1 MNNYPLLFYGSI
13 LYFYTFIKNLKIIVM
28 RKIVLSVILIT
39 VLGLTFFSNYFV
51 VESAK
56 LGAHIV
62 ELKLDTGDTAWMIVA
77 CALVLIM
84 TPALGFFY
92 GGMVGKKNVIST
104 MLQSFM
110 AMVIVTVLWVVV
122 GFGLCF
128 GPSIGGIIGDPSS
141 NFLFN
146 GVSANTAWELA
157 PTIPLLLFAFFQ
169 AKFAIITPALITG
182 AFAERIRFWA
192 YLLFMV
198 LFILVIY
205 APLCHMTW
213 HPDGLFFKM
222 GVLDFAGGTVVHMSA
237 GWAALAGAIFLGK
250 RKVQKVNPAR
260 ITYVLLGTGLLWFGW
275 FGFNA
280 GSAVGAN
287 GLAAQALGT
296 TTVAAAAA
304 AMAWVFLD
312 KILGHKLSAMGA
324 CIGAVVG
331 LVAITPAAGF
341 VSIPHAITIGIIA
354 SIVSNFMVM
363 KFPKGKIDDALD
375 VFACHGVGGMVGM
388 LLTGV
393 FASKAINPIVGD
405 NQGLIFGDATLFLIQ
420 LKALVLV
427 SIFAFSASYA
437 LFFIVNKITPLRV
450 SEDKEELGL
459 DITQHGEFL

>member
-1 MNNYPLLFYGSI
+1 
-13 LYFYTFIKNLKIIVM
+13 M

-39 VLGLTFFSNYFV
+39 ILVLTLFSSQLISETNQ
-51 VESAK
+51 
-56 LGAHIV
+56 LGAHLV
-62 ELKLDTGDTAWMIVA
+62 PLKLDTGDTAWMIVA
-77 CALVLIM
+77 AALVLIM
-84 TPALGFFY
+84 TPGLGFFY

-110 AMVIVTVLWVVV
+110 AMIVVTVLWVLVA
-122 GFGLCF
+122 FGLCF
-128 GPSIGGIIGDPSS
+128 GPSIGGIIGDPTK
-141 NFLFN
+141 NFMFQ
-146 GVSANTAWELA
+146 GVTITSAWELA
-157 PTIPLLLFAFFQ
+157 PTIPFLLFAFFQ

-198 LFILVIY
+198 LFILFIY

-213 HPDGLFFKM
+213 HPDGLFFQW

-287 GLAAQALGT
+287 GLAAQALAT

-304 AMAWVFLD
+304 GMAWVFFD
-312 KILGHKLSAMGA
+312 KILGHKVSAMGA

-341 VSIPHAITIGIIA
+341 VSMPHAMFIGLFA
-354 SIVSNFMVM
+354 SIVSNLVVS

-388 LLTGV
+388 VLTGV
-393 FASKAINPIVGD
+393 FAVDK
-405 NQGLIFGDATLFLIQ
+405 GLIFGETDLFFTQ

>member
-1 MNNYPLLFYGSI
+1 
-13 LYFYTFIKNLKIIVM
+13 
-28 RKIVLSVILIT
+28 VLSI
-39 VLGLTFFSNYFV
+39 FSIYLFP
-51 VESAK
+51 ESAT
-56 LGAHIV
+56 LGANVV

-77 CALVLIM
+77 TALVLLM
-84 TPALGFFY
+84 TPGLGFFY

-104 MLQSFM
+104 VLQSFI
-110 AMVIVTVLWVVV
+110 AMVIVTVLWIVV
-122 GFGLCF
+122 GFGMCF
-128 GPSIGGIIGDPSS
+128 GPSIGAVYDAAGELVTGGFIGDPSS
-141 NFLFN
+141 NLFFQ
-146 GVSANTAWELA
+146 GVSANTAWTLA
-157 PTIPLLLFAFFQ
+157 PTIPFLLFALFQ

-182 AFAERIRFWA
+182 AFAERVRFWA

-198 LFILVIY
+198 LFILVVY

-213 HPDGLFFKM
+213 HPQGYFFKE

-237 GWAALAGAIFLGK
+237 GWAALAGAMFLGK
-250 RKVQKVNPAR
+250 RKVPKANPAR

-280 GSAVGAN
+280 GSAVGA
-287 GLAAQALGT
+287 GSLAAQALGT

-304 AMAWVFLD
+304 AMAWVFID

-341 VSIPHAITIGIIA
+341 VSIPHAIAIGAIA
-354 SIVSNFMVM
+354 GLVSNIVVS

-393 FASKAINPIVGD
+393 FASKSVNSIVGD
-405 NQGLIFGDATLFLIQ
+405 NQGLIYGDATLFLIQ

-427 SIFAFSASYA
+427 SIFAFTVSYA

-450 SEDKEELGL
+450 SEEKEELGL
-459 DITQHGEFL
+459 DISQHGEFL

>member
-1 MNNYPLLFYGSI
+1 
-13 LYFYTFIKNLKIIVM
+13 M
-28 RKIVLSVILIT
+28 RKIILSVILIT
-39 VLGLTFFSNYFV
+39 VLLLSIFSISFIT
-51 VESAK
+51 ESK
-56 LGAHIV
+56 TLGAHVV
-62 ELKLDTGDTAWMIVA
+62 ELKLDTGDTAWMVVA
-77 CALVLIM
+77 TALVLLM
-84 TPALGFFY
+84 TPGLGFFY

-110 AMVIVTVLWVVV
+110 AMVIVTVLWVVI

-128 GPSIGGIIGDPSS
+128 GPTIGGFIGDPSS
-141 NFLFN
+141 NIFFQ

-157 PTIPLLLFAFFQ
+157 PTIPMILFALFQ

-182 AFAERIRFWA
+182 AFAERVRFWA

-198 LFILVIY
+198 LFIIFIY

-213 HPDGLFFKM
+213 HPDGMFFKW

-280 GSAVGAN
+280 GSAVGA
-287 GLAAQALGT
+287 GSLAAQALGT
-296 TTVAAAAA
+296 TTIAAASA

-341 VSIPHAITIGIIA
+341 VSIPHALAIGIIA
-354 SIVSNFMVM
+354 AVISNLVVS

-393 FASKAINPIVGD
+393 FASNTVNSIVGE
-405 NQGLIFGDATLFLIQ
+405 NQGLIFGDATLFLTQ

-427 SIFAFSASYA
+427 SIFAFVGSYA

-450 SEDKEELGL
+450 TEEKEELGL
-459 DITQHGEFL
+459 DISQHGEYL

>member
-1 MNNYPLLFYGSI
+1 
-13 LYFYTFIKNLKIIVM
+13 M
-28 RKIVLSVILIT
+28 RKIILSVILIT
-39 VLGLTFFSNYFV
+39 IVVLSVFSIYLFP
-51 VESAK
+51 EGTT
-56 LGAHIV
+56 LGAHV
-62 ELKLDTGDTAWMIVA
+62 VTLKLDTGDTAWML
-77 CALVLIM
+77 CATGLVLLM
-84 TPALGFFY
+84 TPGLGFFY

-104 MLQSFM
+104 VLQSFI

-122 GFGLCF
+122 GFALCF
-128 GPSIGGIIGDPSS
+128 GPSIGGFIGDPSH
-141 NFLFN
+141 NMFFQ
-146 GVSANTAWELA
+146 GVSATTAWDLA
-157 PTIPLLLFAFFQ
+157 PTIPFILFALFQ

-182 AFAERIRFWA
+182 AFAERVRFWA
-192 YLLFMV
+192 YMLFMV
-198 LFILVIY
+198 LFILFVY

-213 HPDGLFFKM
+213 HPDGIFFGW

-250 RKVQKVNPAR
+250 RKVQKANPAR

-280 GSAVGAN
+280 GSAVGS
-287 GLAAQALGT
+287 GSLAAQALGT

-304 AMAWVFLD
+304 AMGWVFLD

-341 VSIPHAITIGIIA
+341 VSIPSALAIGFIA
-354 SIVSNFMVM
+354 SIVSNLVVSN
-363 KFPKGKIDDALD
+363 FPKGKIDDALD

-393 FASKAINPIVGD
+393 FASKSVNAIVGD
-405 NQGLIFGDATLFLIQ
+405 NQGLIYGDTTLFFTQ

-427 SIFAFSASYA
+427 SIFAFVVSYV

-450 SEDKEELGL
+450 SEEKEELGL

>member
-1 MNNYPLLFYGSI
+1 
-13 LYFYTFIKNLKIIVM
+13 M
-28 RKIVLSVILIT
+28 RKIILSVILIT
-39 VLGLTFFSNYFV
+39 ILVLTLCSNYFIIDSPAPTEAV
-51 VESAK
+51 K
-56 LGAHIV
+56 F
-62 ELKLDTGDTAWMIVA
+62 DTGDTAWMIVA
-77 CALVLIM
+77 TALVLIM
-84 TPALGFFY
+84 TPGLGFFY

-110 AMVIVTVLWVVV
+110 AMIIVTVLWVVV
-122 GFGLCF
+122 AFGLSF
-128 GPSIGGIIGDPSS
+128 GPTIGGIIGNPLP
-141 NFLFN
+141 NLFFQ
-146 GVSANTAWELA
+146 GVNTNTAWSLA
-157 PTIPLLLFAFFQ
+157 PTIPFMLFALFQ

-198 LFILVIY
+198 LFILLVY
-205 APLCHMTW
+205 APLAHMTW
-213 HPDGLFFKM
+213 HPDGIFFKM

-250 RKVQKVNPAR
+250 RKIQKVNPAR

-280 GSAVGAN
+280 GSALGSN
-287 GLAAQALGT
+287 GLAVQALGT

-304 AMAWVFLD
+304 GMAWVFLD

-341 VSIPHAITIGIIA
+341 VTIPHAMFIGIFA
-354 SIVSNFMVM
+354 SIVSNLVVS

-393 FASKAINPIVGD
+393 FASKTVNSVVGD
-405 NQGLIFGDATLFLIQ
+405 NQGLIFGDATLFLNQ
-420 LKALVLV
+420 LTALVIV
-427 SIFAFSASYA
+427 SVFAFTASYF

-450 SEDKEELGL
+450 SEEKEELGL
-459 DITQHGEFL
+459 DISQHGEFL

>member
-1 MNNYPLLFYGSI
+1 
-13 LYFYTFIKNLKIIVM
+13 M
-28 RKIVLSVILIT
+28 RKIILSVILIT
-39 VLGLTFFSNYFV
+39 ILVLTLFSNYFLTDSPV
-51 VESAK
+51 PKEAVK
-56 LGAHIV
+56 F
-62 ELKLDTGDTAWMIVA
+62 DTGDTAWMIVA
-77 CALVLIM
+77 TALVLIM
-84 TPALGFFY
+84 TPGLGFFY

-110 AMVIVTVLWVVV
+110 AMIIVTVLWVVIA
-122 GFGLCF
+122 FGLSF
-128 GPSIGGIIGDPSS
+128 GPTIGGVIGNPIP
-141 NFLFN
+141 NLFFQSV
-146 GVSANTAWELA
+146 GINTSWSLA
-157 PTIPLLLFAFFQ
+157 PTIPFMLFALFQ

-198 LFILVIY
+198 LFILLVY
-205 APLCHMTW
+205 TPLAHMTW
-213 HPDGLFFKM
+213 HPDGIFFKM

-250 RKVQKVNPAR
+250 RKIQKVNPAR

-280 GSAVGAN
+280 GSALGSN
-287 GLAAQALGT
+287 GLAVQALGT

-304 AMAWVFLD
+304 GMAWVFLD

-341 VSIPHAITIGIIA
+341 VTIPHAMFIGIFA
-354 SIVSNFMVM
+354 SIVSNLVVS

-393 FASKAINPIVGD
+393 FASKTVNSVVGD
-405 NQGLIFGDATLFLIQ
+405 NQGLIFGDATLFLNQ
-420 LKALVLV
+420 LTALVIV
-427 SIFAFSASYA
+427 SVFAFSASYF

-450 SEDKEELGL
+450 SEEKEELGL
-459 DITQHGEFL
+459 DISQHGEFL

>member
-1 MNNYPLLFYGSI
+1 
-13 LYFYTFIKNLKIIVM
+13 M
-28 RKIVLSVILIT
+28 RKIILSVILFTILVAT
-39 VLGLTFFSNYFV
+39 LFSNYFIIDSPAPAV
-51 VESAK
+51 TVK
-56 LGAHIV
+56 F
-62 ELKLDTGDTAWMIVA
+62 DTGDTAWMIVA
-77 CALVLIM
+77 TALVLIM
-84 TPALGFFY
+84 TPGLGFFY

-110 AMVIVTVLWVVV
+110 AMIIVTVLWVVIA
-122 GFGLCF
+122 FGLSF
-128 GPSIGGIIGDPSS
+128 GPTIGGIIGNPLP
-141 NFLFN
+141 NLFFQN
-146 GVSANTAWELA
+146 VGTNTAWSLA
-157 PTIPLLLFAFFQ
+157 PTIPFMLFALFQ

-198 LFILVIY
+198 LFILLVY
-205 APLCHMTW
+205 APLAHMTW
-213 HPDGLFFKM
+213 HPDGIFFKM

-250 RKVQKVNPAR
+250 RKIQKVNPAR

-280 GSAVGAN
+280 GSALGSN
-287 GLAAQALGT
+287 GLAVQALGT

-304 AMAWVFLD
+304 GMTWVFLD

-331 LVAITPAAGF
+331 LVAITPGAGF
-341 VSIPHAITIGIIA
+341 VTIPHAIFIGIFA
-354 SIVSNFMVM
+354 SIVSNLVVS

-393 FASKAINPIVGD
+393 FASKSVNSVVGD
-405 NQGLIFGDATLFLIQ
+405 NQGLIFGDTTLFLNQ
-420 LKALVLV
+420 LTALVIV
-427 SIFAFSASYA
+427 SVFAFSASYF

-450 SEDKEELGL
+450 SEEKEELGL
-459 DITQHGEFL
+459 DISQHGEFL

>member
-1 MNNYPLLFYGSI
+1 
-13 LYFYTFIKNLKIIVM
+13 M
-28 RKIVLSVILIT
+28 RKISLSVIMIALLIVT
-39 VLGLTFFSNYFV
+39 LFSSFILTGNPVPSEAVAFN
-51 VESAK
+51 
-56 LGAHIV
+56 
-62 ELKLDTGDTAWMIVA
+62 TGDTAWLIVA
-77 CALVLIM
+77 TALVLIM
-84 TPALGFFY
+84 TPGLGFFY

-110 AMVIVTVLWVVV
+110 AMIIVTVLWIVI
-122 GFGLCF
+122 GFSLSF
-128 GPSIGGIIGDPSS
+128 GTSIGGFIGDPTTYP
-141 NFLFN
+141 FFE
-146 GVSANTAWELA
+146 GVGTHTAWSLA
-157 PTIPLLLFAFFQ
+157 PTIPFMLFALFQ
-169 AKFAIITPALITG
+169 AKFAVITPALITG
-182 AFAERIRFWA
+182 AFAERVRFWA
-192 YLLFMV
+192 YMLFMV
-198 LFILVIY
+198 LFIVLIY

-280 GSAVGAN
+280 GSSLGAN
-287 GLAAQALGT
+287 ELAVQALGT
-296 TTVAAAAA
+296 TSVAAAAA
-304 AMAWVFLD
+304 GMAWVFMD

-324 CIGAVVG
+324 CIGTVVG

-341 VSIPHAITIGIIA
+341 VSIPHAIFIGMFS
-354 SIVSNFMVM
+354 SIVSNFMVS

-393 FASKAINPIVGD
+393 FASKEVNSAVAD
-405 NQGLIFGDATLFLIQ
+405 QGLIFGETTLFIHQ
-420 LKALVLV
+420 LTALVIV
-427 SIFAFSASYA
+427 SIFAFVGSYI

-450 SEDKEELGL
+450 TEDKEELGL
-459 DITQHGEFL
+459 DISQHGEYL

>member
-1 MNNYPLLFYGSI
+1 
-13 LYFYTFIKNLKIIVM
+13 M
-28 RKIVLSVILIT
+28 RKIILSVILIT
-39 VLGLTFFSNYFV
+39 ILVFTLLSSFILITPVPSEVANFDS
-51 VESAK
+51 
-56 LGAHIV
+56 
-62 ELKLDTGDTAWMIVA
+62 GDTAWMIVA
-77 CALVLIM
+77 TALVLIM
-84 TPALGFFY
+84 TPGLGFFY

-110 AMVIVTVLWVVV
+110 AMVIVTILWVII
-122 GFGLCF
+122 GYGLSF
-128 GPSIGGIIGDPSS
+128 GPSIGGIIGNPLP
-141 NFLFN
+141 NLFFQ
-146 GVSANTAWELA
+146 GVKTNSAWSLA
-157 PTIPLLLFAFFQ
+157 PTIPLLLFALFQ

-198 LFILVIY
+198 FFILLVY

-213 HPDGLFFKM
+213 HPEGFFFKM

-237 GWAALAGAIFLGK
+237 GWAALAGAMFLGK

-280 GSAVGAN
+280 GSAMGAN
-287 GLAAQALGT
+287 SLAVQALAT
-296 TTVAAAAA
+296 TTTAAAAA
-304 AMAWVFLD
+304 AMAWVFFD

-341 VSIPHAITIGIIA
+341 VSIPHSIFIGIAA
-354 SIVSNFMVM
+354 SIISNLMVSNF
-363 KFPKGKIDDALD
+363 PKSKIDDALD
-375 VFACHGVGGMVGM
+375 VFACHGVGGMTGM

-393 FASKAINPIVGD
+393 FASSAINPAVTD
-405 NQGLIFGDATLFLIQ
+405 QGLIFGETTLFVHQLI
-420 LKALVLV
+420 ALVIV
-427 SIFAFSASYA
+427 SAFAFSASYF

-459 DITQHGEFL
+459 DISQHGEFL

>member
-1 MNNYPLLFYGSI
+1 
-13 LYFYTFIKNLKIIVM
+13 M
-28 RKIVLSVILIT
+28 RKIILSVILIT
-39 VLGLTFFSNYFV
+39 ILVLSIFSIYLFP
-51 VESAK
+51 EGTT
-56 LGAHIV
+56 LGAHV
-62 ELKLDTGDTAWMIVA
+62 VNLKLDTGDTAWML
-77 CALVLIM
+77 CATGLVLLM
-84 TPALGFFY
+84 TPGLGFFY

-104 MLQSFM
+104 VLQSFI
-110 AMVIVTVLWVVV
+110 AMVIVTVLWVVI

-128 GPSIGGIIGDPSS
+128 GPSVGGFIGDPSH
-141 NFLFN
+141 NMFFQ
-146 GVSANTAWELA
+146 GVSATTAWELA
-157 PTIPLLLFAFFQ
+157 PTIPFLLFALFQ

-182 AFAERIRFWA
+182 AFSERVRFWG
-192 YLLFMV
+192 YMLFMV
-198 LFILVIY
+198 LFILFVY

-213 HPDGLFFKM
+213 HPNGIFFEW

-250 RKVQKVNPAR
+250 RKVQKANPAR

-280 GSAVGAN
+280 GSAVGA
-287 GLAAQALGT
+287 GSLAAQALGT

-304 AMAWVFLD
+304 AMGWVFLD
-312 KILGHKLSAMGA
+312 KILGHKLSALGA

-341 VSIPHAITIGIIA
+341 VSIPSALAIGFIA
-354 SIVSNFMVM
+354 SIVSNLVVSN
-363 KFPKGKIDDALD
+363 FPKGKIDDALD

-393 FASKAINPIVGD
+393 FASKSVNAIVGD
-405 NQGLIFGDATLFLIQ
+405 NQGLIYGDTTLFFTQ
-420 LKALVLV
+420 LKAMVLV
-427 SIFAFSASYA
+427 SIFAFVVSYT

-450 SEDKEELGL
+450 SEEKEELGL